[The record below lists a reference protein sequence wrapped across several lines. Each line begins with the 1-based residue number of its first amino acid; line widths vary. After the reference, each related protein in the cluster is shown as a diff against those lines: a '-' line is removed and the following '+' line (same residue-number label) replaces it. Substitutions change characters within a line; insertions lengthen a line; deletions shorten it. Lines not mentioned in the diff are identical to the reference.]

1 MDSVRFLG
9 LDFCRLSPAD
19 LLDRPLELT
28 FAYLVTPNAD
38 HFARLARQPALRGV
52 YEAASWR
59 VLDSKVLALLAGRR
73 GMLVPAVV
81 TGADFCAA
89 LLPCLAGQTVAV
101 IGMEAKNFGAL
112 RARYPGVQFVHH
124 APPMGLL
131 HRPADFAAA
140 VDFAV
145 QARARMTFLA
155 LGSPLQE
162 ILAHEIAQQSGAR
175 GVGLCIGS
183 ALDFCAGTKR
193 RAPLWMQRAG
203 LEWAH
208 RLACEPRRLVRRYL
222 WDDVGVVWGL
232 VAGRG
237 RKGG

>member
-9 LDFCRLSPAD
+9 LDFSALSPAD
-19 LLDRPLELT
+19 VLGRDAQAP

-59 VLDSKVLALLAGRR
+59 VLDSKVLALLAGWR
-73 GMLVPAVV
+73 GMAVPPVV

-112 RARYPGVQFVHH
+112 RGRYPDVRFMHH

-131 HRPADFAAA
+131 RRPVDFAAA
-140 VDFAV
+140 VAFAV
-145 QARARMTFLA
+145 QARAKITFLA
-155 LGSPLQE
+155 VGSPVQE
-162 ILAHEIAQQSGAR
+162 ILAHEISRQSGAC
-175 GVGLCIGS
+175 GVGLCIGA

-208 RLACEPRRLVRRYL
+208 RLASEPRRLAKRYL
-222 WDDVGVVWGL
+222 WDDVGVVFWML
-232 VAGRG
+232 VG
-237 RKGG
+237 RKGF